1 MKRLFAG
8 TAMLAAMAWLTAA
21 EVAAQQGSRPSGG
34 TTTTTT
40 TTGTSTSTGNSGTR
54 TPTPGRDTAS
64 GPNSAPPAGL
74 DGPKLKKTTTNDK
87 SAPSTTGGAGTR

>member
-1 MKRLFAG
+1 MKKLLAG

-40 TTGTSTSTGNSGTR
+40 TTGTSTGNSGTR
-54 TPTPGRDTAS
+54 TPTPPRDTAS
-64 GPNSAPPAGL
+64 GPNPAPSAGFDVPG
-74 DGPKLKKTTTNDK
+74 LKKTTTNDK

>member
-1 MKRLFAG
+1 MKRLLAA

-21 EVAAQQGSRPSGG
+21 EVAAQQGSRPSGS

-40 TTGTSTSTGNSGTR
+40 TTGTSTGNSGTR
-54 TPTPGRDTAS
+54 PTPPRDTAS

-74 DGPKLKKTTTNDK
+74 NGTKLKKTTTNDK
-87 SAPSTTGGAGTR
+87 PVPRTVIDAERR

>member
-1 MKRLFAG
+1 MKRLLAA

-21 EVAAQQGSRPSGG
+21 EVAAQQGSRPSGS

-40 TTGTSTSTGNSGTR
+40 TTGTSTGNSGTR
-54 TPTPGRDTAS
+54 TTTPPRDTAS
-64 GPNSAPPAGL
+64 GPNSAPPAGF
-74 DGPKLKKTTTNDK
+74 DVPKLKKTTTNDK

>member
-1 MKRLFAG
+1 MKRLLAG

-40 TTGTSTSTGNSGTR
+40 TTGTSTGNSGSR
-54 TPTPGRDTAS
+54 TPTPARDTAS

-74 DGPKLKKTTTNDK
+74 DGPKLKKTTTNDN